1 VNSAGASAG
10 RLPAHFDQLA
20 PLGRGDAARFVF
32 KHVDDLHRFPVV
44 LAASRACLS
53 RWPRML
59 PPRFVAALWAV
70 CLAFGSAVGV
80 QAVIANKLKALVG
93 KVLGDDDDKLAVYI
107 TERQWHPSQEFRTRA
122 DGRVEMRLDTRGRK
136 ELIRWVFS
144 WMPDMKVL
152 APKGLRDRVAD
163 KLWDGLR
170 AQL

>member
-1 VNSAGASAG
+1 M
-10 RLPAHFDQLA
+10 RAHQRVDFLHILISSRHLA
-20 PLGRGDAARFVF
+20 EGMRRGLYSNTLMISTA
-32 KHVDDLHRFPVV
+32 LPVV

-107 TERQWHPSQEFRTRA
+107 TERQWRPSQEFRTRA